1 MQEGTLPA
9 SGRVRAVFE
18 EVLTG
23 AEFQYAEASPWAR
36 WMQAFSDFVGD
47 LLRRWWPDLQDSDIR
62 IISTIALVFLTAASV
77 LFIYRWASGNQ
88 RRSRRAERPEDRLAE
103 PLDAGGWAARAR
115 AAAAAGRYREAA
127 TGLYQ
132 ATILRMNAQ
141 GRLRYRDWKTPGDYA
156 LEISGQDPDRAG
168 FIAFLGGFV
177 EAAFGPAEPDS
188 SVFDALAARATM
200 LGSRV

>member
-1 MQEGTLPA
+1 MQQLPS

-18 EVLTG
+18 EVLAG
-23 AEFQYAEASPWAR
+23 DEFQYAEESPWAR
-36 WMQAFSDFVGD
+36 WLRAFSDFVGD
-47 LLRRWWPDLQDSDIR
+47 LLRRWWPDLRDSDIR
-62 IISTIALVFLTAASV
+62 LISWVALFFLTAASV

-88 RRSRRAERPEDRLAE
+88 RRSRPAQSADGGVGP
-103 PLDAGGWAARAR
+103 PLDAGGWAERAR

-132 ATILRMNAQ
+132 ATILRMDAQ

-156 LEISGQDPDRAG
+156 LEISGQDIQRAG
-168 FIAFLGGFV
+168 FIAFLGDFV

-188 SVFDALAARATM
+188 SAFDALVARSTT
-200 LGSRV
+200 LGTRA